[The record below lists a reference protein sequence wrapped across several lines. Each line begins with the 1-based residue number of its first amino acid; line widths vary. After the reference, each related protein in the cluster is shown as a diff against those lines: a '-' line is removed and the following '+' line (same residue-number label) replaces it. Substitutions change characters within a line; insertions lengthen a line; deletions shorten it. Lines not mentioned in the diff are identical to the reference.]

1 MIRSSISVCRA
12 REDLLFV
19 RRLPLLGIGKARVQS
34 DEQYYARRVQQE
46 LDLAAATADKS
57 VKAIHLNMAARYAT
71 MGEKASATRGGS
83 EALDGVPEPARQALR
98 TPPSKMEK

>member
-1 MIRSSISVCRA
+1 M
-12 REDLLFV
+12 
-19 RRLPLLGIGKARVQS
+19 QS

-71 MGEKASATRGGS
+71 MGEKASATRGGG
-83 EALDGVPEPARQALR
+83 EALDCVPEPA
-98 TPPSKMEK
+98 TSPPEPVPRPSFYESEGRAFVSL